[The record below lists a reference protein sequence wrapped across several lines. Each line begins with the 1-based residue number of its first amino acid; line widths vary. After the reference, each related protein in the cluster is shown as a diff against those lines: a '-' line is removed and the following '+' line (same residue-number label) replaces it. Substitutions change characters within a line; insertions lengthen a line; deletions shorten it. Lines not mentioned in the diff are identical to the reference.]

1 VNDVYDEVIAKFEEM
16 DRNFIAERLIEL
28 ENKKK
33 ILIENRG
40 AKADCREW

>member
-1 VNDVYDEVIAKFEEM
+1 VENPNRAVNDVYDEVIAKFEEM

-33 ILIENRG
+33 ILLR
-40 AKADCREW
+40 K